1 MLVCHSIRSVWQF
14 WMEHNIM
21 ILLSL
26 WSNFLHLPAKIFTM
40 SHTTKWLTQVLKKVF
55 TVFVSDTLLSLYE
68 NPLVGYL
75 CYGRHQN
82 GWGQKMLRMWHC
94 YDLIFII
101 FMFLEYSYIECLYI
115 YWNYRILCRNIRNI
129 CKTIAP
135 IQTKQYK

>member
-82 GWGQKMLRMWHC
+82 GYRQKMLRMTLLWLNFHNIHVPG
-94 YDLIFII
+94 IFLHW
-101 FMFLEYSYIECLYI
+101 MFIHWFQLQK
-115 YWNYRILCRNIRNI
+115 NI
-129 CKTIAP
+129 CKTIAAM
-135 IQTKQYK
+135 QSKQYK